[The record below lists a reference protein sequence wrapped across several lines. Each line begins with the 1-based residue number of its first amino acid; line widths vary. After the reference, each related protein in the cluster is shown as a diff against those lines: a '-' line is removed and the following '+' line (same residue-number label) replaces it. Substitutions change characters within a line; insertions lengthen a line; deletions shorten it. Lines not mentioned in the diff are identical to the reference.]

1 MASAESQAWRE
12 WRWAH
17 PDKCSKKGVAEEQ
30 TLWGAEGGP
39 KWRGCGHEMQR
50 MKGVD
55 FN

>member
-17 PDKCSKKGVAEEQ
+17 PDKCSKSVAEEQ

-39 KWRGCGHEMQR
+39 MKWRGRGHEMQR